1 MPSPSGNWK
10 PFHLDHV
17 VATTNTVYAC
27 PGIAGIIRQI
37 TFFAP
42 VIASTGTLA
51 LSKNTLN
58 ILTATNIDLNAA
70 TGTTPAAQTL
80 AASTAPLTITA
91 TDYLKA
97 VWTISS
103 AGSYAGGACTV
114 WIEPFDW

>member
-1 MPSPSGNWK
+1 MPTPKGNWK

-27 PGIAGIIRQI
+27 PGIAGTIRQV
-37 TFFAP
+37 TCMAP
-42 VIASTGTLA
+42 VIAATGTLA
-51 LSKNTLN
+51 VTKNTLN
-58 ILTATNIDLNAA
+58 VLAAATVDLNAA
-70 TGTTPAAQTL
+70 AITTPANQTL
-80 AASTAPLTITA
+80 ATSEAPLTITA